1 MRASYYSEF
10 CIQVLFKISIAVI
23 LLLDNSEAIEI
34 LIITT
39 FHILPNL
46 CLWWR
51 SLCSNLGGV
60 LPEKHHWVTI
70 AAKHRAESFDFCLLI
85 LFLEDSAVFSLY
97 SQTVVPVVPIYFYAL
112 VAVLQLVSTIHTNIL
127 IQQVQWCIPLLLL
140 ISWTLYRYSNWLKL
154 LLFLFFFKRKYCF
167 KHYRRVNECEFLKFI
182 TL

>member
-60 LPEKHHWVTI
+60 HPEKHHWVTI

-97 SQTVVPVVPIYFYAL
+97 LQTVVPVVPIYFYAPCGRT
-112 VAVLQLVSTIHTNIL
+112 STCLHHSHQHPYTASTVVYTVTFIDIMD
-127 IQQVQWCIPLLLL
+127 VIPLLQL
-140 ISWTLYRYSNWLKL
+140 IIIIII
-154 LLFLFFFKRKYCF
+154 FIFF
-167 KHYRRVNECEFLKFI
+167 
-182 TL
+182 

>member
-10 CIQVLFKISIAVI
+10 CIQVLIKISNAVI
-23 LLLDNSEAIEI
+23 LLLWWLRSHWNLDYNNFSYLSKTAAVV
-34 LIITT
+34 
-39 FHILPNL
+39 ILPNL

-60 LPEKHHWVTI
+60 HPEKHHWVTI

-97 SQTVVPVVPIYFYAL
+97 LQTVVPVVPIYFYAL
-112 VAVLQLVSTIHTNIL
+112 VAVLQLVSTIQTNIL

-140 ISWTLYRYSNWLKL
+140 ISWTLYRYSN
-154 LLFLFFFKRKYCF
+154 
-167 KHYRRVNECEFLKFI
+167 
-182 TL
+182 